1 MADITDA
8 DLDYADDEV
17 ITEAVEGPDE
27 SGIQASDLDYVD
39 GDEEQPVE
47 ATDET
52 ADEDEPV
59 TEPQE
64 EEAPEAEATED
75 NPDEVS
81 SPEDTVY
88 ALPGDEGEISLAEIR
103 ELKASGL
110 READYTKKRQLGAE
124 REREVESLAET
135 YTERLS
141 FAESALQNVAS
152 FVESLIPEE
161 PSLELSRTNPAEYT
175 QSLAI
180 RNAAIKE
187 LQALTSNRQIMDQH
201 KESVSEADLAARNFR
216 IEAAIVNAR
225 PHLSDPVQM
234 SQFEEANRKTAEE
247 FGFSPDD
254 YSRARSP
261 QIAETLYYARLGKK
275 AEANQAN
282 AKRRVMTP
290 VTGRPKP
297 AQPVSKTAK
306 QVSAMKRLTKSGSI
320 DDAMEIDF

>member
-17 ITEAVEGPDE
+17 MTEAVEAPSE
-27 SGIQASDLDYVD
+27 GIQDSDLDYVD
-39 GDEEQPVE
+39 GDEPVEAVEEAVE

-52 ADEDEPV
+52 PEADDP
-59 TEPQE
+59 
-64 EEAPEAEATED
+64 EEAPEAAEAAED
-75 NPDEVS
+75 KPDAES
-81 SPEDTVY
+81 DPADTVY
-88 ALPGDEGEISLAEIR
+88 ALPDGNEITLAEIND
-103 ELKASGL
+103 LKASGL
-110 READYTKKRQLGAE
+110 READYTQKRQAGAE

-135 YTERLS
+135 YTERLN
-141 FAESALQNVAS
+141 FAENALQNVAS

-187 LQALTSNRQIMDQH
+187 LQALTINRQSMDQH
-201 KESVSEADLAARNFR
+201 KQSISEADLAARNVQ
-216 IEAAIVNAR
+216 IEAAIVKAR

-247 FGFSPDD
+247 FGFSPDN

-297 AQPVSKTAK
+297 AQPVSRTAR
-306 QVSAMKRLTKSGSI
+306 QVSAMKRLQKSGSI
-320 DDAMEIDF
+320 NDAMEIDFD